1 MASLKFKR
9 DRRKALIQF
18 RDAQRQRRS
27 IRLNDVPK
35 TFAERF
41 HSAVEG
47 LANANRTG
55 SALDNYTADFLRTL
69 TDEFF
74 EKLVNVELVEPRVP
88 PEAPV
93 ANDAPA
99 EPKARTLGEYLDGYL
114 ERRSDIKESSRTV
127 YRQVCRN
134 LLTFFTADKSLPD
147 ITPGD
152 AVDFGRFLKRDGL
165 APTTIDKR
173 VSLARTIFNDAER
186 YRLIDSNPLAD
197 IRKPLK
203 NIMARNNR
211 SRQRF
216 IPREWIDKVVEVAPD
231 AEWRLILLLT
241 RYGGLRMPSEV
252 LSLRWEDIDW
262 HQNRMLVISPKTE
275 HHEGGESRLVPIF
288 PEFRDAL
295 NECWEQAAEGDEH
308 VITKRRPK
316 SLRGKS
322 GNWRGANFGTMFGK
336 LIRRAGLTTWPK
348 LFQNLRSTR
357 ATELAEDFP
366 SHVVNAWLGHT
377 EEVANAH
384 YRQVTDDHFARA
396 SVSALPLALPPD
408 PVSGRTDSQPE
419 NWSSSQVVSAQKE
432 TATCEN
438 MRPLRMEA
446 KGLEPSTS
454 ALRTQRSPS

>member
-1 MASLKFKR
+1 
-9 DRRKALIQF
+9 
-18 RDAQRQRRS
+18 
-27 IRLNDVPK
+27 
-35 TFAERF
+35 
-41 HSAVEG
+41 
-47 LANANRTG
+47 
-55 SALDNYTADFLRTL
+55 
-69 TDEFF
+69 
-74 EKLVNVELVEPRVP
+74 
-88 PEAPV
+88 
-93 ANDAPA
+93 
-99 EPKARTLGEYLDGYL
+99 
-114 ERRSDIKESSRTV
+114 
-127 YRQVCRN
+127 
-134 LLTFFTADKSLPD
+134 
-147 ITPGD
+147 
-152 AVDFGRFLKRDGL
+152 
-165 APTTIDKR
+165 
-173 VSLARTIFNDAER
+173 
-186 YRLIDSNPLAD
+186 
-197 IRKPLK
+197 
-203 NIMARNNR
+203 
-211 SRQRF
+211 
-216 IPREWIDKVVEVAPD
+216 
-231 AEWRLILLLT
+231 
-241 RYGGLRMPSEV
+241 MPSKV

-419 NWSSSQVVSAQKE
+419 NWSSSQVMSAQKE

-438 MRPLRMEA
+438 MRPSRMEA
-446 KGLEPSTS
+446 AGIQSRNRKPLNLSSLRRRVFLIGPVSGPYWPPNWTFSGQSFFSLLMTS
-454 ALRTQRSPS
+454 